1 MNEQAAGAA
10 LTAQAREVQLR
21 VFRALIEA
29 GGHAAISQVQFFD
42 HSHSGHES
50 GTNPRPK
57 ARQAGP
63 S

>member
-1 MNEQAAGAA
+1 
-10 LTAQAREVQLR
+10 
-21 VFRALIEA
+21 
-29 GGHAAISQVQFFD
+29 VQFFD